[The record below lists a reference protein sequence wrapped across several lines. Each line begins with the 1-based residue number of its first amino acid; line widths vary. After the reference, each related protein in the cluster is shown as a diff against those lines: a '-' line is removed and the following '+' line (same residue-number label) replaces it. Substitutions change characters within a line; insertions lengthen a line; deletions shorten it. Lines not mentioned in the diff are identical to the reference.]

1 MRGPG
6 AGRVP
11 IGATVA
17 FGLAMFALAATV
29 AGRGAAA
36 DPATTSATRCARS
49 TDAEGTGSSGA
60 CASAPW
66 PVLDLLAED
75 GGAPS
80 GLGLRW
86 DVLSRGEP
94 RAPLVEGPVPG
105 PRLRITPETRI
116 RWSRP
121 LFSSAPALRAGLAGP
136 NGLAYTPESE
146 TGGMKMFGGLGLT
159 LQLDRHTIFAAGL
172 AAELSPAGADQSV
185 NATLRFR
192 W

>member
-1 MRGPG
+1 MRQPG
-6 AGRVP
+6 AAPVH
-11 IGATVA
+11 IGTTTAL
-17 FGLAMFALAATV
+17 GLTIFVSAATV
-29 AGRGAAA
+29 ADATAAA
-36 DPATTSATRCARS
+36 DAATTSATRCARS
-49 TDAEGTGSSGA
+49 TEGEAGSATA

-66 PVLDLLAED
+66 PILDLLAE
-75 GGAPS
+75 GSGVPS

-94 RAPLVEGPVPG
+94 RAPLVEGLEPV

-121 LFSSAPALRAGLAGP
+121 LLDWAPALRAGLAGP
-136 NGLAYTPESE
+136 KGLAFTPESE

-159 LQLDRHTIFAAGL
+159 LQLDQHTTFAAGL